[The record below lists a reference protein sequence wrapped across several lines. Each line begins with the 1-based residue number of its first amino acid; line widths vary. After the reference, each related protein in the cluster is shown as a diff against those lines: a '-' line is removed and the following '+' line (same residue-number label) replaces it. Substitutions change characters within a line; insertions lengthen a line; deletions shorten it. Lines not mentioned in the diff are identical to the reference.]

1 MRSDSKEWEYML
13 EEILDNEDANMSTKE
28 VEFVEDLS
36 NNWRGKSLSD
46 KQFDWLERIWQKAN
60 G

>member
-1 MRSDSKEWEYML
+1 MRSDSKEWEHML
-13 EEILDNEDANMSTKE
+13 KEILDNEDANMSTRE